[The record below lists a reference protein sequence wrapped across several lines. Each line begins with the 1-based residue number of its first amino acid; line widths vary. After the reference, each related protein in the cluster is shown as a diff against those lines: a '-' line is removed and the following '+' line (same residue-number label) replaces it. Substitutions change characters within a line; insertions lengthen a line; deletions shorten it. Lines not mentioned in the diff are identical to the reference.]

1 MTDDFSISEDTIVTT
16 SKTAR
21 TLRRAD
27 VMFLLD
33 CTGTMENTLNVVTST
48 VDEVVETYADSKV
61 QIRLGLVEFRDLTQP
76 PRDEFEALKMHTF
89 GRESNFT
96 SDVTSYQ
103 TALAGLTAAGGG
115 PLPEST
121 WDAMAL
127 ASLKADWGDKADKV
141 MVLFSDAIPYRT
153 GKIIDDVCAL
163 CELLKAKKI
172 DQLHFVIDRE
182 DEKKI
187 QRFTDVLRCIPDVR
201 DPRNTIFGNTYS
213 IASKG
218 KGKGDHGHLDHLKR
232 VLLNI
237 AKTSGDHA
245 GGNTSGSNPY
255 ASADSTR
262 QQHINGCALERR
274 SGQPLKKNSK
284 QSGSSTDDDKD
295 TGRGNEKGPDHRSP
309 NKKNPYS

>member
-1 MTDDFSISEDTIVTT
+1 MTDEFSISEDTIVTT

-33 CTGTMENTLNVVTST
+33 CTATMENTLNVVTST
-48 VDEVVETYADSKV
+48 IDEVVETYADSKV

-76 PRDEFEALKMHTF
+76 PRDDIKALELHTF
-89 GRESNFT
+89 EGGSNFT
-96 SDVTSYQ
+96 SDVKLYQ
-103 TALAGLTAAGGG
+103 AALAGLTAAGGG

-127 ASLKADWGDKADKV
+127 ASLKADWDEKADKV

-182 DEKKI
+182 DDRKI

-218 KGKGDHGHLDHLKR
+218 KGDRGHLDHLKR

-262 QQHINGCALERR
+262 QQHIKGCAIERR
-274 SGQPLKKNSK
+274 SGQPPKKSNKRNDNHGKDNRKDDRKDGDDSPPR
-284 QSGSSTDDDKD
+284 SGS
-295 TGRGNEKGPDHRSP
+295 RR
-309 NKKNPYS
+309 NPYS

>member
-1 MTDDFSISEDTIVTT
+1 MTDEFSISEDTIVTT

-48 VDEVVETYADSKV
+48 IDEVVETYADSKV

-89 GRESNFT
+89 ERESNFT
-96 SDVTSYQ
+96 SDVKLYQ
-103 TALAGLTAAGGG
+103 TALTGLTAAGGG

-127 ASLKADWGDKADKV
+127 ASLKADWDEKADKV

-182 DEKKI
+182 DDKKI

-213 IASKG
+213 IASKS
-218 KGKGDHGHLDHLKR
+218 KGDHGHLDHLKR

-262 QQHINGCALERR
+262 QQHIKGCALERR
-274 SGQPLKKNSK
+274 SGQPPKKNSRLK
-284 QSGSSTDDDKD
+284 DSNSDDDQNLD
-295 TGRGNEKGPDHRSP
+295 RGNEKGSVPRP
-309 NKKNPYS
+309 RNKKNPYS

>member
-33 CTGTMENTLNVVTST
+33 CTSTMEHTLEVVTST
-48 VDEVVETYADSKV
+48 INEVVETYADSKV
-61 QIRLGLVEFRDLTQP
+61 QIRLGLVEFRDLEWP
-76 PRDEFEALKMHTF
+76 KENYESLKIHTF
-89 GRESNFT
+89 ENDSNFT
-96 SDVTSYQ
+96 LDVERYQ
-103 TALAGLTAAGGG
+103 EALSSLEASGGG
-115 PLPEST
+115 PIPESI

-127 ASLKADWGDKADKV
+127 ASLEADWDEKADKV
-141 MVLFSDAIPYRT
+141 MVLFSDAIPRRK
-153 GKIIDDVCAL
+153 GQIVDDVCTL

-182 DEKKI
+182 DPKKI

-201 DPRNTIFGNTYS
+201 DPRNTVFGNTYS
-213 IASKG
+213 IASKSH
-218 KGKGDHGHLDHLKR
+218 GKGDRGHLDHLKR

-237 AKTSGDHA
+237 AKTSGDHT

-255 ASADSTR
+255 ASAGSTR
-262 QQHINGCALERR
+262 QQHIKGCAIERR
-274 SGQPLKKNSK
+274 SGQLEIKKSQMSEPKPSKNS
-284 QSGSSTDDDKD
+284 QDAEVDASPPTP
-295 TGRGNEKGPDHRSP
+295 GR
-309 NKKNPYS
+309 KNPYQ

>member
-1 MTDDFSISEDTIVTT
+1 MTDDFSIGEDTIVTT

-48 VDEVVETYADSKV
+48 IDEVVETYAESKV

-76 PRDEFEALKMHTF
+76 PRDDFDALKLHTF
-89 GRESNFT
+89 QGGSNFT
-96 SDVTSYQ
+96 TDVKQYQ
-103 TALAGLTAAGGG
+103 TALSGLTAAGGG

-127 ASLKADWGDKADKV
+127 ASLKADWDEKADKV
-141 MVLFSDAIPYRT
+141 MVLFSDAIPYRK
-153 GKIIDDVCAL
+153 GEIIEDVCAL

-182 DEKKI
+182 DPKKV
-187 QRFTDVLRCIPDVR
+187 QRFTDILRCIPDVR

-218 KGKGDHGHLDHLKR
+218 KGDRGHLAHLKR

-262 QQHINGCALERR
+262 QQHIEGCAVERR
-274 SGQPLKKNSK
+274 SGQRPVKNKGKKRN
-284 QSGSSTDDDKD
+284 QGSNGENDERDDDS
-295 TGRGNEKGPDHRSP
+295 GPPPRNKG
-309 NKKNPYS
+309 NPYQ